1 VGFARLF
8 YCEHIKLQM
17 EEKIRLLL
25 EPVIDSLGLELVK
38 LSFQGGSRKVL
49 EILIDRKDGNKLQV
63 KDCREVSKNVSAILD
78 VEDII
83 KDKYFLEVASAGIER
98 PLVKLQDFER
108 FLGREIKLKLKEP
121 HNGKISFKGKLIEVK
136 GKEITIKSKNVQ
148 LVFAYDNIK
157 GANLVLTDEEFRQLL
172 KGMK

>member
-1 VGFARLF
+1 
-8 YCEHIKLQM
+8 M
-17 EEKIRLLL
+17 EEKIRLLV

-38 LSFQGGSRKVL
+38 VNFQGGSRKVL
-49 EILIDRKDGNKLQV
+49 EILIDRKDGNKVQI

-98 PLVKLQDFER
+98 LLVKLQDFER
-108 FLGREIKLKLKEP
+108 FLGREIRLKLKEP
-121 HNGKISFKGKLIEVK
+121 HNGKISFKGRLIEVK

-157 GANLVLTDEEFRQLL
+157 GANLVLTDEEFKQLL
-172 KGMK
+172 KGAK